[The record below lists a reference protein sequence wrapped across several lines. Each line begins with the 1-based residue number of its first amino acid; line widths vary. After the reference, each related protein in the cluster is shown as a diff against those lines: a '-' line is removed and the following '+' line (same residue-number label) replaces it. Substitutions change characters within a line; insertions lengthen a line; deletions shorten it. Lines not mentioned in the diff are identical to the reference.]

1 VLAVKQ
7 RWKKDKRRPTLSSI
21 EPAAKT
27 VSSSKLPAIS
37 FGERPRML
45 EIDGSE
51 HSGSG
56 TIVRDAVP
64 FCILTGQE
72 IHLRNIRAKRDKP
85 GLRPQHLKALEAA
98 AALCGGGLT
107 GGTVGSREIRFHPG
121 RAIKGGTFVWDIGT
135 AGSTV
140 MMALSLMPLGLFAES
155 ASIYRMTGG
164 LFQDFAPSLFHLK
177 HVLLPT
183 VRKMGVQAEVRIIQP
198 GYVPKGGG
206 RIEVQIV
213 PVKETLKRLD
223 LVSKG
228 QVRSIKGIA
237 LASHLK
243 ERDVSRRMGRKCE
256 RALKERGFDPEIQLL
271 HDERESPAFE
281 GPSIQPGAALAI
293 WAETDAGCLIG
304 ADMAG
309 ARGRTAEF
317 IGKQTASDLLAD
329 LGSAATVDRHLA
341 DQVIPFA
348 ALAEGTSTFRIPS
361 VTEHV
366 ETRLWLVEKI
376 LGAKCRIHE
385 NLITVEGIGFL
396 KKR

>member
-1 VLAVKQ
+1 MNGNIFRLVVGQAHRGDL
-7 RWKKDKRRPTLSSI
+7 I
-21 EPAAKT
+21 C
-27 VSSSKLPAIS
+27 
-37 FGERPRML
+37 ERPRML

-51 HSGSG
+51 LSGSG

-64 FCILTGQE
+64 FCVLKGQE

-98 AALCGGGLT
+98 ASLCDGRLE
-107 GGTVGSREIRFHPG
+107 GGTVGSGEIRFYPG
-121 RAIKGGTFVWDIGT
+121 KGIRGGTFASDIGT
-135 AGSTV
+135 AGSTA
-140 MMALSLMPLGLFAES
+140 MLALSLLPLGLFAQE
-155 ASIYRMTGG
+155 ASTYRIRGG

-183 VRKMGVQAEVRIIQP
+183 VRKLGVEAEVRIVQP

-206 RIEVQIV
+206 RMELKIT
-213 PVKETLKRLD
+213 PLKEALTPLN
-223 LVSKG
+223 LVSQG
-228 QVRSIKGIA
+228 RVMSIQGIA

-243 ERDVSRRMGRKCE
+243 ERDVSRRMGKECE
-256 RALKERGFDPEIQLL
+256 RALKGRGFRPEIELL
-271 HDERESPAFE
+271 HDEKESPAFE
-281 GPSIQPGAALAI
+281 GPSIQPGAALAV
-293 WAETDAGCLIG
+293 WAQTDRGCLIG

-329 LGSAATVDRHLA
+329 LSSGATVDRHLA

-348 ALAEGTSTFRIPS
+348 ALAKGTSRFRIPS

-366 ETRLWLVEKI
+366 EARLWLVEKI
-376 LGAKCRIHE
+376 LGAKYKIHE
-385 NLITVEGIGFL
+385 NLVTIHGIGFV
-396 KKR
+396 RNR

>member
-1 VLAVKQ
+1 
-7 RWKKDKRRPTLSSI
+7 
-21 EPAAKT
+21 
-27 VSSSKLPAIS
+27 
-37 FGERPRML
+37 ML

-56 TIVRDAVP
+56 TIVRDAIP

-98 AALCGGGLT
+98 AGLCGGELT
-107 GGTVGSREIRFHPG
+107 GGTVGAREIRFRPG
-121 RAIKGGTFVWDIGT
+121 RTIKGGSFAWDIGT
-135 AGSTV
+135 AGSTA
-140 MMALSLMPLGLFAES
+140 MLALSLLPLGLFADG
-155 ASIYRMTGG
+155 ASTYRITGG

-183 VRKMGVQAEVRIIQP
+183 VLRMGVQAEVRIIQP

-206 RIEVQIV
+206 RIELQVV
-213 PVKETLKRLD
+213 PVKETLEPLD
-223 LVSKG
+223 LVSQG
-228 QVRSIKGIA
+228 QVKSIRGIA

-243 ERDVSRRMGRKCE
+243 EREVSKRMGRECE
-256 RALKERGFDPEIQLL
+256 RALQESGFRAELEIFY
-271 HDERESPAFE
+271 DEKESPAFE
-281 GPSIQPGAALAI
+281 RASIQPGAVLAL

-317 IGKQTASDLLAD
+317 IGKQTAFDLMAD
-329 LGSAATVDRHLA
+329 LASRAAVDRHLA
-341 DQVIPFA
+341 DQLIPFA
-348 ALAEGTSTFRIPS
+348 ALAKGTSTFRIPS

-366 ETRLWLVEKI
+366 EARLWLAEKI
-376 LGAKCRIHE
+376 LGAKYRVRE
-385 NLITVEGIGFL
+385 NLVTIEGIGL
-396 KKR
+396 

>member
-1 VLAVKQ
+1 M
-7 RWKKDKRRPTLSSI
+7 I
-21 EPAAKT
+21 
-27 VSSSKLPAIS
+27 
-37 FGERPRML
+37 

-64 FCILTGQE
+64 FCILTGQA

-98 AALCGGGLT
+98 ANLCDGKLA
-107 GGTVGSREIRFHPG
+107 GGTVGSREIWFHPG
-121 RAIKGGTFVWDIGT
+121 KALKGGTFVWDIGT
-135 AGSTV
+135 AGSTA
-140 MMALSLMPLGLFAES
+140 MLALSLMPLCLFADG
-155 ASIYRMTGG
+155 ASTCRMTGG

-183 VRKMGVQAEVRIIQP
+183 VRKMGVEAELRIIQP

-206 RIEVQIV
+206 RMELQVV
-213 PVKETLKRLD
+213 PVKVALKPLN
-223 LVSKG
+223 LVSQG
-228 QVRSIKGIA
+228 RVESMKGIA

-243 ERDVSRRMGRKCE
+243 ERDVSRRMKRECE
-256 RALKERGFDPEIQLL
+256 SALKARGFRAEIGLL
-271 HDERESPAFE
+271 YDERESPAFE
-281 GPSIQPGAALAI
+281 GSSIQPGAALAI
-293 WAETDAGCLIG
+293 WAQTDTGCLIG

-317 IGKQTASDLLAD
+317 IGKQTALDLLAD
-329 LGSAATVDRHLA
+329 LGSGATVDRHLA

-348 ALAEGTSTFRIPS
+348 ALAKGTSTFRIPS

-366 ETRLWLVEKI
+366 EARLWLVEKI
-376 LGAKCRIHE
+376 LGAKCQIHG
-385 NLITVEGIGFL
+385 NLVTIDGIGFL
-396 KKR
+396 RNRRLAIL

>member
-1 VLAVKQ
+1 
-7 RWKKDKRRPTLSSI
+7 
-21 EPAAKT
+21 
-27 VSSSKLPAIS
+27 
-37 FGERPRML
+37 ML

-98 AALCGGGLT
+98 AALCGGELA
-107 GGTVGSREIRFHPG
+107 GGTVGSKEIRFHPG
-121 RAIKGGTFVWDIGT
+121 KTLKGGTFLWDIGT
-135 AGSTV
+135 AGSTA
-140 MMALSLMPLGLFAES
+140 MLALSLMPLGFFGDRPS
-155 ASIYRMTGG
+155 TYRMTGG

-183 VRKMGVQAEVRIIQP
+183 VQKMGAALNVRIIQP

-206 RIEVQIV
+206 RIELQLT
-213 PVKETLKRLD
+213 PLKKALKPLN
-223 LVSKG
+223 LVSRGRVK
-228 QVRSIKGIA
+228 SIRGIA
-237 LASHLK
+237 LSSHLK
-243 ERDVSRRMGRKCE
+243 EREVSRRMGRECE
-256 RALKERGFDPEIQLL
+256 SALKEREVRPEIEILY
-271 HDERESPAFE
+271 DERESPAFE
-281 GPSIQPGAALAI
+281 TSSIQPGAALAL
-293 WAETDAGCLIG
+293 WAETDTGCLIG

-317 IGKQTASDLLAD
+317 IGKQTALDLLAD
-329 LGSAATVDRHLA
+329 LGSGATVDRHLA

-366 ETRLWLVEKI
+366 EARLWLVEKI
-376 LGAKCRIHE
+376 LGAKCQIHG
-385 NLITVEGIGFL
+385 NLVTIDGIGFL
-396 KKR
+396 RER